1 VPGHGTVPA
10 GLTDVTWEDW
20 LAAVRLAARD
30 LRTQIGADKPL
41 ILVGYSNG
49 GALVLKYAL
58 DALEGSGDPQAA
70 RIVLLS
76 PMIGVAR
83 FAWLARVISALGPL
97 PAFEKARWLDVYPE
111 YNPFKYNSFPANAG
125 FQTSLITRALYADL
139 DRIESAGLGD
149 RLPPILTFLSVVD
162 STVSARAV
170 VTSLYERLPANGS
183 ALVLFDVNHLA
194 GVDEFIQPSDLET
207 GQRFIDASP
216 RRYQRVLITNA
227 SSETRDV
234 EARVVDAG
242 VGAVNHLPLGMA
254 WPADVFSLT
263 HIALPFRPDDPLYGY
278 EPGPPSPM
286 VNLGRLSPR
295 GEKGVLTVATDSL
308 MRLSSNPFFGV
319 VAERTAAF
327 VSR

>member
-1 VPGHGTVPA
+1 V
-10 GLTDVTWEDW
+10 
-20 LAAVRLAARD
+20 AAVRVGVRHVRSRIPEDA
-30 LRTQIGADKPL
+30 PL

-49 GALVLKYAL
+49 GAIALKYT
-58 DALEGSGDPQAA
+58 LEAMQRQDGPLPAKV
-70 RIVLLS
+70 ILLS
-76 PMIGVAR
+76 PMIGVTPAAR
-83 FAWLARVISALGPL
+83 LARWIGVLGVVPY
-97 PAFEKARWLDVYPE
+97 FEKAYWIDVLPE

-327 VSR
+327 VAR